1 LILNTEESYLQ
12 ISLRQNKQMRDLTK
26 AEEQVMQ
33 VLWKIKKGFV
43 KDILEHF
50 EDPKPAYNTV
60 STIVR
65 ILQDKGFVNHKAY
78 GRTHEYYP
86 IVTKSE
92 YSKSHLSTFVND
104 YFSNSFEKMVS
115 FFAKEKSI
123 SLQEMEDIMKI
134 MDSEVKKQKLK
145 K

>member
-1 LILNTEESYLQ
+1 
-12 ISLRQNKQMRDLTK
+12 MRDLTK

-33 VLWKIKKGFV
+33 VLWKIKQGFV

-50 EDPKPAYNTV
+50 EEPKPAYNTV

-65 ILQDKGFVNHKAY
+65 ILQDKGFVTHKAY

-86 IVTKSE
+86 VVTKSE
-92 YSKSHLSTFVND
+92 YSKSHLNTFVND

-123 SLQEMEDIMKI
+123 SLKEMEDIMKI
-134 MDSEVKKQKLK
+134 MEDEVKKQKIK

>member
-1 LILNTEESYLQ
+1 
-12 ISLRQNKQMRDLTK
+12 MRDLTK
-26 AEEQVMQ
+26 AEEEVMQ

-65 ILQDKGFVNHKAY
+65 ILQEKGFVTHKAY

-86 IVTKSE
+86 VVTKNE
-92 YSKSHLSTFVND
+92 YSKSHLNTFVND

-123 SLQEMEDIMKI
+123 SLHEMQEIMKI
-134 MDSEVKKQKLK
+134 MENEVNKQKIK

>member
-1 LILNTEESYLQ
+1 
-12 ISLRQNKQMRDLTK
+12 MRELTR

-33 VLWKIKKGFV
+33 VLWKIEKGFV

-65 ILQDKGFVNHKAY
+65 ILQEKGFVNHKAY
-78 GRTHEYYP
+78 GRTHEYFP
-86 IVTKSE
+86 VISKDE

-104 YFSNSFEKMVS
+104 YFSNSFGSMVS
-115 FFAKEKSI
+115 FFAREKGI
-123 SLQEMEDIMKI
+123 TVNEMEEIMKL
-134 MDSEVKKQKLK
+134 MEHEVKKQKSNK
-145 K
+145 

>member
-1 LILNTEESYLQ
+1 
-12 ISLRQNKQMRDLTK
+12 MRDLTK

-65 ILQDKGFVNHKAY
+65 ILQEKGFVNHKAY

-86 IVTKSE
+86 VVTKSE

-134 MDSEVKKQKLK
+134 MDSEVKKQKSK

>member
-1 LILNTEESYLQ
+1 
-12 ISLRQNKQMRDLTK
+12 MRDLTK

-50 EDPKPAYNTV
+50 DDPKPAYNTV

-65 ILQDKGFVNHKAY
+65 ILQEKGFVTHKAY

-86 IVTKSE
+86 LVTKNE
-92 YSKSHLSTFVND
+92 YSKSHLNTFVND

-123 SLQEMEDIMKI
+123 TLKEMEEIMKI
-134 MDSEVKKQKLK
+134 MESEVKKQTVK

>member
-1 LILNTEESYLQ
+1 
-12 ISLRQNKQMRDLTK
+12 MRDLTK

-43 KDILEHF
+43 KDILERF
-50 EDPKPAYNTV
+50 DEPKPAYNTV

-65 ILQDKGFVNHKAY
+65 ILQEKGFVTHKAY

-86 IVTKSE
+86 LVSKNE

-123 SLQEMEDIMKI
+123 SLQEMEEILKI
-134 MDSEVKKQKLK
+134 MENEVNKQKIK